1 MRRWDLVHEVGSRP
15 IFRWVFG
22 LMASLSF
29 LSTLRELAL
38 PAATQQKL
46 NLHNLLTLSWPWY
59 IWAIVASL
67 LLLIVVFD
75 GAFAA
80 VQRRDRENNDLVR
93 RVAALESKRPCIEP
107 DALFMIASRSGQIS
121 IVNTGDDAAIDI
133 AIGPLAGG
141 VVSFGVV
148 RVLRPL
154 DPKTQVPILW
164 DPHGA
169 NEDVLAALS
178 MALVYSKMSNTT
190 GKTIR
195 SFRLQ
200 LSEGNTVLV
209 TVPEH
214 AQYVPLCIT
223 YNDTR
228 GLQYHTH
235 DYVFFDASI
244 GSAPIDHCIV
254 IRPKTDY
261 EAVYAA
267 SPAHA

>member
-1 MRRWDLVHEVGSRP
+1 
-15 IFRWVFG
+15 
-22 LMASLSF
+22 MAVLSL
-29 LSTLRELAL
+29 LSTFRELVL
-38 PAATQQKL
+38 PEAVQQKL

-59 IWAIVASL
+59 VWAIVAL
-67 LLLIVVFD
+67 LLLLAVVFD
-75 GAFAA
+75 GAFSA
-80 VQRRDRENNDLVR
+80 VQRRERDINSLLG
-93 RVAALESKRPCIEP
+93 RVASLESKRPCIEP
-107 DALFMIASRSGQIS
+107 DALFMIASRTGQIS
-121 IVNTGDDAAIDI
+121 VVNTGDDTAIDI

-141 VVSFGVV
+141 VVSFGVI

-154 DPKTQVPILW
+154 DPKTEVPILW

-169 NEDVLAALS
+169 NADVISALS

-228 GLQYHTH
+228 GRQYHTH

-254 IRPKTDY
+254 IRPKTDN

-267 SPAHA
+267 ALASAAEGRS